1 MFSFFSKAIPPKVYF
16 SVWVFNVLFFI
27 LLTVLFN
34 KFTLFFQQNPFMIL
48 TFTPMYLGN
57 IIIGTFVFLF
67 GLASLAPKKEI
78 STSLDKKN
86 KTNSPKKTYLVLFFI
101 MFIATIIALL
111 LSNIPAFTK
120 DTMQFPRLVILAFF
134 AFTSLLFFIIYLSTY
149 PHKVI
154 SKNAKSK
161 ERHTFSYWVGDFVIS
176 SILAV
181 LISILFV
188 FISMPFMQV
197 AEGLSFAEKAKIG
210 GVNMWRIVIMFGF
223 LTAAISFF
231 CFQKKLYR
239 SLAGMLIFFWIVG
252 TGIVVFFNSSS
263 NNTLTKRNTNKESTN
278 FLTTR
283 SSCNKDYTLQ
293 QTKGCILR
301 VLRDDGGHGTGFI
314 INRGYLIT
322 NKHVI
327 EGAKK
332 LSVYLNGEKDI
343 KVWNYSTN
351 LDLAILKLPEGSSL
365 NSCDWFDSKQL
376 NIAEELY
383 TFGWPNSPVGDSTVT
398 KGIFSRTNKYE
409 DGIEDIQTDASTN
422 PGNSGGPLV
431 NECGVVGINTARADW
446 TQEQA
451 PRVIEGM
458 SFALSSNSIHII
470 IDDLI
475 KNGNIAKGI
484 PNQTR
489 YQSNESTPSNP
500 SQNFTLNVESIKSY
514 LNDIYRVK
522 SSWEQARGHV
532 NTEKLDKLIDSF
544 NRQIEFCNHLIG
556 KLTGGQRASGDD
568 INLWNAVI
576 KMSDESAALTN
587 ELNSR

>member
-1 MFSFFSKAIPPKVYF
+1 MFSFFTKAIPPKVYF
-16 SVWVFNVLFFI
+16 SIWIFNVIFFI

-34 KFTLFFQQNPFMIL
+34 KFTILFQQNPFMVS
-48 TFTPMYLGN
+48 TFAPMYLGN
-57 IIIGTFVFLF
+57 IFIGIIVFLF
-67 GLASLAPKKEI
+67 GLASLIPKKGVEI
-78 STSLDKKN
+78 PLNKKN
-86 KTNSPKKTYLVLFFI
+86 KISTPKKTYLVLFFI
-101 MFIATIIALL
+101 MFIVTIIALF
-111 LSNIPAFTK
+111 LSNNPFFTK
-120 DTMQFPRLVILAFF
+120 DTMQFPRLVMLAFF

-149 PHKVI
+149 PHKI
-154 SKNAKSK
+154 ILKNAKNK

-181 LISILFV
+181 
-188 FISMPFMQV
+188 FISVLFGFILIPFMQV

-223 LTAAISFF
+223 LTASISFF

-239 SLAGMLIFFWIVG
+239 SLAGILIFFWIAG
-252 TGIVVFFNSSS
+252 TGIVIFLNSSS
-263 NNTLTKRNTNKESTN
+263 NNTLTNFNINKGSTK
-278 FLTTR
+278 FLTAR
-283 SSCNKDYTLQ
+283 NSCNKDLTLQ

-314 INRGYLIT
+314 INPGYLIT

-327 EGAKK
+327 EGAGK
-332 LSVYLNGEKDI
+332 LSVYINGEKDI
-343 KVWNYSTN
+343 KVWNYSPN
-351 LDLAILKLPEGSSL
+351 LDLAILKLPESSL
-365 NSCDWFDSKQL
+365 PNSCSWFDSKQL

-398 KGIFSRTNKYE
+398 KGVFSRTNKYE
-409 DGIEDIQTDASTN
+409 DGTEDIQTDASTN

-458 SFALSSNSIHII
+458 SFALSSNSIHTI

-475 KNGNIAKGI
+475 KNGNITKGI

-489 YQSNESTPSNP
+489 YQSSGGSPSNP
-500 SQNFTLNVESIKSY
+500 SQNLTLNVEIIKSY

-522 SSWEQARGHV
+522 ASWEQARGHV
-532 NTEKLDKLIDSF
+532 NTEKLDKLVDSF
-544 NRQIEFCNHLIG
+544 NRQIEFCNHLIN
-556 KLTGGQRASGDD
+556 KLSGGQKASGDD
-568 INLWNAVI
+568 INLWNAVL

-587 ELNSR
+587 DLNRR